1 MSIATSS
8 APAPTTRT
16 AHPTTSSVRTM
27 ILTFERRVLRA
38 GGQRGALAN
47 ARAAVLEGQERAALR
62 AEAHESLTRMS
73 IQSR

>member
-1 MSIATSS
+1 MSTATSS
-8 APAPTTRT
+8 ATAPTTHT
-16 AHPTTSSVRTM
+16 ATSSVRTM
-27 ILTFERRVLRA
+27 MLTFERRVLRA

-73 IQSR
+73 IQSH

>member
-1 MSIATSS
+1 MSTATSS
-8 APAPTTRT
+8 APTPPSPT
-16 AHPTTSSVRTM
+16 AASSVRTM

-73 IQSR
+73 VGGR

>member
-1 MSIATSS
+1 MS
-8 APAPTTRT
+8 T
-16 AHPTTSSVRTM
+16 ATTSTTHSPTSPVRTM

-47 ARAAVLEGQERAALR
+47 AHAAVLEGRERAALR

-73 IQSR
+73 VQSR